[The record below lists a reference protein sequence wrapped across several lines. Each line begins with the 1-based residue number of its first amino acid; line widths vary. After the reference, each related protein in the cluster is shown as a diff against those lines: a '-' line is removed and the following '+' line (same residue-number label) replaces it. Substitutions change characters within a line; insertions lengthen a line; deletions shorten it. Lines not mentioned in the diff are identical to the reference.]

1 MDLYDQVA
9 DRYCYA
15 GSAVLINKL
24 GITDLSD
31 LEEAERDITA
41 FMHRAV
47 VYTPPP
53 YSLQTLQAIHRTL
66 FSELYAWSGEIRDV
80 DISKGSTRFCTHMR
94 IEAEARRCFAA
105 LAEDRWLEGLDRKA
119 VCAKLAEHYC
129 ELNMIHPFRE
139 GNGRVQRIMFEQLAL
154 HAGFVVNW
162 SSVDPQDWLR
172 ANLDGVKVDYRAM
185 EGIFDRILS
194 T

>member
-1 MDLYDQVA
+1 M
-9 DRYCYA
+9 
-15 GSAVLINKL
+15 
-24 GITDLSD
+24 
-31 LEEAERDITA
+31 
-41 FMHRAV
+41 
-47 VYTPPP
+47 
-53 YSLQTLQAIHRTL
+53 
-66 FSELYAWSGEIRDV
+66 
-80 DISKGSTRFCTHMR
+80 DISKGNTRFCTYMR

-105 LAEDRWLEGLDRKA
+105 LAGDRWLEGIDRRA

-129 ELNMIHPFRE
+129 EINMIHPFRE

-154 HAGFVVNW
+154 HTGFVVDW

-194 T
+194 A